1 MSNNKQLEL
10 IKMEEQETIQTKKD
24 MILSLFKDGTKEVEA
39 IAAVSGAKPSYVGSV
54 LQKEGLIDN
63 YFDLYTSTAHP
74 QNVYSKHFRG
84 KLGFKDVFT
93 AKRSV
98 NELERSY
105 RYFADNQDRAGQ
117 HHALEMAL
125 TMLDRA
131 RWTGKLEE
139 AEVYRRWL
147 VNKLSAP
154 LAKFADEGK
163 LKAVEN
169 EEMEQEEKQSKL
181 KLAA

>member
-1 MSNNKQLEL
+1 MKNTNLKLLE
-10 IKMEEQETIQTKKD
+10 MEEKETIQSKKE
-24 MILSLFKDGTKEVEA
+24 MILSLFNSGTKEVET
-39 IAAVSGAKPSYVGSV
+39 IAAISGAKPSYVGSV

-74 QNVYSKHFRG
+74 QNVYSKYFVG
-84 KLGFKDVFT
+84 KLGFKDIAT
-93 AKRSV
+93 TQRSV
-98 NELERSY
+98 RALERAY
-105 RYFADNQDRAGQ
+105 LYFADRQDRAGQ

-139 AEVYRRWL
+139 AEIYRRWL

-154 LAKFADEGK
+154 LAKIADSQE
-163 LKAVEN
+163 LKAVEKMEDAP
-169 EEMEQEEKQSKL
+169 EEIQPRL